1 MILLSPP
8 AVDMKSVKFSQPRSP
23 GNPGRCPQTTLAV
36 GIVDNSRAA
45 AQQGAISAARGG
57 EGTAGDI
64 VHIQQ

>member
-8 AVDMKSVKFSQPRSP
+8 AVDMKLVKFSQPRSP
-23 GNPGRCPQTTLAV
+23 GKFSAV

-45 AQQGAISAARGG
+45 AQQGAISAAWGE